1 MAKKVMDML
10 EADRPRE
17 KLIRLGATAL
27 KDEELMAVLLGSG
40 NAQMDVMTM
49 AKAFV
54 KHIDGKGLDI
64 KLEDLIM
71 PGVGI
76 AKATKVLAAL
86 EFVRRRIKP
95 EGLRILDTKN
105 VLPLVQHFAF
115 QRQEHVLCI
124 TINGANEVIN
134 THTVAVGGL
143 DKAGLDPREVFSRAV
158 SEKASGVILAHN
170 HPEGAIEPSPSDREV
185 TRKVKAAGQIVGV
198 PLLDHIIFNRKGYY
212 SFLENG
218 VL

>member
-1 MAKKVMDML
+1 MDMQ

-17 KLIRLGATAL
+17 KLVRLGAAAL

-40 NAQMDVMTM
+40 NAQMDVMAM
-49 AKAFV
+49 AREFV

-64 KLEDLIM
+64 KLGDLIM
-71 PGVGI
+71 PGVGT

-86 EFVRRRIKP
+86 EFARRRIKP
-95 EGLRILDTKN
+95 EGLRILETRD
-105 VLPLVQHFAF
+105 VIPLVRHFAF

-124 TINGANEVIN
+124 TVNGANEVIN

-143 DKAGLDPREVFSRAV
+143 DKAGLDPREVFSKAV
-158 SEKASGVILAHN
+158 SEMASGVVLAHN

-185 TRKVKAAGQIVGV
+185 TRKLAAAGQIVGI
-198 PLLDHIIFNRKGYY
+198 PLLDHIIFNRKNYY
-212 SFLENG
+212 SFVENG
-218 VL
+218 LL

>member
-1 MAKKVMDML
+1 MEMP
-10 EADRPRE
+10 ETDRPRE
-17 KLIRLGATAL
+17 KLVRLGAAAL
-27 KDEELMAVLLGSG
+27 KDEELVAILLGSG

-49 AKAFV
+49 ARAFV

-71 PGVGI
+71 PGVGV
-76 AKATKVLAAL
+76 AKATTILAAL
-86 EFVRRRIKP
+86 EFARRRIKP
-95 EGLRILDTKN
+95 EGLRILETKD
-105 VLPLVQHFAF
+105 VIPLVQHFAF

-158 SEKASGVILAHN
+158 AEKASGLILAHN
-170 HPEGAIEPSPSDREV
+170 HPEGPIEPSLPDIDV
-185 TRKVKAAGQIVGV
+185 TRKIKGAGQIVGI

-218 VL
+218 ML

>member
-1 MAKKVMDML
+1 MEMPKT
-10 EADRPRE
+10 DRPRE
-17 KLIRLGATAL
+17 KLVRLGAAAL
-27 KDEELMAVLLGSG
+27 KDEELVAILLGSG

-49 AKAFV
+49 ARAFV

-71 PGVGI
+71 PGVGV
-76 AKATKVLAAL
+76 AKATTILAAL
-86 EFVRRRIKP
+86 EFARRRIKP
-95 EGLRILDTKN
+95 EGLRILETKD
-105 VLPLVQHFAF
+105 VIPLVQHFAF

-158 SEKASGVILAHN
+158 AEKASGLILAHN
-170 HPEGAIEPSPSDREV
+170 HPEGPIEPSLPDIDV
-185 TRKVKAAGQIVGV
+185 TRKIKGAGQIVGI

-218 VL
+218 ML